1 MVAYD
6 RVGRRGVCRGIGT
19 AISHYV
25 HTVRL
30 LMAGDVFRRVR
41 KIANS

>member
-1 MVAYD
+1 MWGL
-6 RVGRRGVCRGIGT
+6 RVGRRGVRRGIGT

-25 HTVRL
+25 HTVQF